1 MSFTYRDKIIV
12 KLTNSEAKDLI
23 TRKNLHSHL
32 KNLNLFKI
40 WELCLNF
47 QSGDQVQISSQY
59 GPQSIDSPQLYLIG
73 YYTYTK
79 TFNALEDDQDEN

>member
-1 MSFTYRDKIIV
+1 MV

-23 TRKNLHSHL
+23 TRKNLHTHL

-59 GPQSIDSPQLYLIG
+59 GPQSIDSP
-73 YYTYTK
+73 
-79 TFNALEDDQDEN
+79 

>member
-1 MSFTYRDKIIV
+1 MV

-23 TRKNLHSHL
+23 TRKNLHAHL

-59 GPQSIDSPQLYLIG
+59 GPQSIDSP
-73 YYTYTK
+73 
-79 TFNALEDDQDEN
+79 